1 MYLLDTNILLEV
13 MLSQRRKDE
22 VKKLLTS
29 IMRGELTAYI
39 SKFSLYSIEILL
51 AKLGKFDELRKFLIA
66 INKFQGLRVLSTT
79 LLDDILIVNITR
91 STKLD
96 FDDALQYYLV
106 KKYNLRGIISFDK
119 DFDNLDIKRYEPKDI
134 VP

>member
-1 MYLLDTNILLEV
+1 MYLLDTNIFLEV

-79 LLDDILIVNITR
+79 LLDDILIVNITK

>member
-1 MYLLDTNILLEV
+1 MYLLDTNIFLEV

-79 LLDDILIVNITR
+79 LLDDILIVNITK

-106 KKYNLRGIISFDK
+106 KKYNLKGIISFDT